1 MAINFLD
8 NIQLNQNQLLG
19 ARLENV
25 TSDPGSALGG
35 DIIFNSTS
43 NILKYYNGS
52 AWISLTA
59 DTVLPT
65 ATSTAIGGV
74 KLFSDTD
81 QSVAANAVSAI
92 AGKTYGVQF
101 NSSDQ
106 MVVNVPWADGIG
118 GSGTVGTVPVFVTDT
133 TTLGNSQLIT
143 SGSGATQTFT
153 FNTSGDV
160 TFKGSISFDNGGGIK
175 DKDGQLGTAGQL
187 LSSTGTQIDWINA
200 PVSYTK
206 WVAQDVAT
214 PVNDGDLY
222 FLEEDSINPGV
233 RPGTTTKSG
242 TTITQK
248 LSLSVKSMTTASP
261 SDFATDTLLWSDDDG
276 SSSWKVQKSHIED
289 IPVSAWGDAT
299 STVDMGSQKIID
311 LADPTVAQDAA
322 TKAYVDSAVEGGLN
336 VKGGFNAAT
345 GAITGGGNLTVGGSR
360 VAVAVGDYYV
370 VTVAGNFFANAA
382 TPLTPGDSVLVQ
394 TAAAAGASI
403 EDDFAVIQS
412 DTDLA
417 TASTVGIGN
426 VNASTANNNEGLSLS
441 YSNGTGTV
449 GLDIKGGL
457 SAATELADGDRFA
470 MFQGSAGAQGNFS
483 ITSQLMADY
492 FRSKNSFAG
501 TSASG
506 TSHAFTHNL
515 NSSDVIVQV
524 YDASTLETVYANVD
538 RNTVNQV
545 TVTTTAT
552 ANIRCLIQKVG

>member
-43 NILKYYNGS
+43 NILKYYNGTS
-52 AWISLTA
+52 WVSLTA

-133 TTLGNSQLIT
+133 TTLGDSQLIT
-143 SGSGATQTFT
+143 SGTGSTQTFT
-153 FNTSGDV
+153 FNTTGS
-160 TFKGSISFDNGGGIK
+160 TNFKGDIITTGNLSLDNVGGKGGLK
-175 DKDGQLGTAGQL
+175 DKDGDLGTNGQL
-187 LSSTGTQIDWINA
+187 LSSTGTATNWIDA

-206 WVAQDVAT
+206 WEAQSASF
-214 PVNDGDLY
+214 PVNDGDTYVLD
-222 FLEEDSINPGV
+222 EDSANPGV
-233 RPGTTTKSG
+233 RIGTTTKSG
-242 TTITQK
+242 TTITQP
-248 LSLSVKSMTTASP
+248 LSLSVKSITTASP

-276 SSSWKVQKSHIED
+276 ASNWKVQKSHIED

-449 GLDIKGGL
+449 GLDIKGAL
-457 SAATELADGDRFA
+457 SAA
-470 MFQGSAGAQGNFS
+470 
-483 ITSQLMADY
+483 
-492 FRSKNSFAG
+492 
-501 TSASG
+501 AS
-506 TSHAFTHNL
+506 S
-515 NSSDVIVQV
+515 
-524 YDASTLETVYANVD
+524 
-538 RNTVNQV
+538 
-545 TVTTTAT
+545 
-552 ANIRCLIQKVG
+552 

>member
-43 NILKYYNGS
+43 NILKYYNGTG
-52 AWISLTA
+52 WISLTE
-59 DTVLPT
+59 DT
-65 ATSTAIGGV
+65 GV
-74 KLFSDTD
+74 
-81 QSVAANAVSAI
+81 A
-92 AGKTYGVQF
+92 
-101 NSSDQ
+101 
-106 MVVNVPWADGIG
+106 
-118 GSGTVGTVPVFVTDT
+118 GSGTANTVAMFTASDTIGDSIYTQNGGATEAKIVGGIFVTGSFKDSGGD
-133 TTLGNSQLIT
+133 LGN
-143 SGSGATQTFT
+143 
-153 FNTSGDV
+153 N
-160 TFKGSISFDNGGGIK
+160 
-175 DKDGQLGTAGQL
+175 GQL
-187 LSSTGTQIDWINA
+187 LSSTGTATNWINA

-206 WVAQDVAT
+206 WIADGGSGTTQD
-214 PVNDGDLY
+214 VNDGDSY
-222 FLEEDSINPGV
+222 FIGESTTNPGV
-233 RPGTTTKSG
+233 RSGTTSKSG
-242 TTITQK
+242 TTITQDI
-248 LSLSVKSMTTASP
+248 LLTTKSMTVASP
-261 SDFATDTLLWSDDDG
+261 SAYSTDVILWGTNTDP
-276 SSSWKVQKSHIED
+276 WKVQQSHIED
-289 IPVSAWGDAT
+289 VPVSAWGDAT

-360 VAVAVGDYYV
+360 VAIAVGDYYV

-449 GLDIKGGL
+449 GLDIKGAL
-457 SAATELADGDRFA
+457 SAATAVADDDRFA
-470 MFQGSAGAQGNFS
+470 MFQGSAEAQGNFS

>member
-19 ARLENV
+19 ARIGLV
-25 TSDPGSALGG
+25 SSDPTESQQTG
-35 DIIFNSTS
+35 DIIYNSGT
-43 NILKYYNGS
+43 NILKYWNGTS
-52 AWISLTA
+52 WVSLTA

-106 MVVNVPWADGIG
+106 MVVNVPWADGVD
-118 GSGTVGTVPVFVTDT
+118 GSGSINTLAMFTASDT
-133 TTLGNSQLIT
+133 IGDSIYTQNG
-143 SGSGATQTFT
+143 GATEAKITGGFFAT
-153 FNTSGDV
+153 GYLKDSGGD
-160 TFKGSISFDNGGGIK
+160 
-175 DKDGQLGTAGQL
+175 LGTAGQL
-187 LSSTGTQIDWINA
+187 LSSTGTLTNWIDA

-206 WVAQDVAT
+206 WVAQDVAA

-222 FLEEDSINPGV
+222 FLEEDSTNPGV
-233 RPGTTTKSG
+233 RTGTTTKSG

-248 LSLSVKSMTTASP
+248 LSLSVKSMATASP
-261 SDFATDTLLWSDDDG
+261 SDFATDTLLWSDDDAA
-276 SSSWKVQKSHIED
+276 STWKVQKSHIED

-457 SAATELADGDRFA
+457 SAATAVADGDRFA
-470 MFQGSAGAQGNFS
+470 MFQGSAEAQGNFS
-483 ITSQLMADY
+483 INSQLMADY

-501 TSASG
+501 TSTSG
-506 TSHAFTHNL
+506 TSHVFTHDL
-515 NSSDVIVQV
+515 NTSDVIVQV

-538 RNTVNQV
+538 RTSVNQV
-545 TVTTTAT
+545 TVTTAAT
-552 ANIRCLIQKVG
+552 ANIRCLVQKIG